1 MSEPNLSKGF
11 CGEVLSVHF
20 WKLEQRE
27 KSGRGWLPASRVGG
41 CGHLRPSQ
49 SAAGCHHKRTQGRIF
64 WEEMAQHKIDQQVF
78 GWPPSSQ
85 DDNFLNI
92 SDCLHSEGYYPF
104 FICIRKKIYKK
115 NDKTWYFFVKC
126 LHLCCFSSFV
136 PFLSF
141 FVTYFV
147 SCFFLCFTSIV
158 LRTGSMEPPPI
169 SSTPILKFS
178 SNLGKIGPKK
188 MLWGVVLPPGTLFSP
203 GASFSQWASL

>member
-158 LRTGSMEPPPI
+158 HWILFFAPSLLAVFVNHPI
-169 SSTPILKFS
+169 TMYHDPIANASNFS
-178 SNLGKIGPKK
+178 SSGMGY
-188 MLWGVVLPPGTLFSP
+188 F
-203 GASFSQWASL
+203 

>member
-64 WEEMAQHKIDQQVF
+64 WEEMAQHKTDQVF

-115 NDKTWYFFVKC
+115 RQNMIFLCQMLASLLLFIFCALLIFLCYIFCVLLFSLFYVYCALNPFLCTFFV
-126 LHLCCFSSFV
+126 
-136 PFLSF
+136 
-141 FVTYFV
+141 
-147 SCFFLCFTSIV
+147 
-158 LRTGSMEPPPI
+158 G
-169 SSTPILKFS
+169 
-178 SNLGKIGPKK
+178 
-188 MLWGVVLPPGTLFSP
+188 GVC
-203 GASFSQWASL
+203 